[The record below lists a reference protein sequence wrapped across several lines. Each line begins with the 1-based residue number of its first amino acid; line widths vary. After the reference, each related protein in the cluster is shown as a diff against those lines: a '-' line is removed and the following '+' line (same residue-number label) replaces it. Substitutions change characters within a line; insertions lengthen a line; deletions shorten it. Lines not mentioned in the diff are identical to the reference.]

1 MLQVTIATMCNN
13 NNQQQQQ
20 QQQDLSPCG
29 SLDAA
34 DKVLM
39 KPPPVAS
46 NESVLQHFQQGN
58 TRLYSYAQQTEAT
71 ARQVLA
77 NKMVRPSRK
86 IILSTCR
93 PFGSPVNERSSRLWT
108 GALVHECIMVWA

>member
-13 NNQQQQQ
+13 NNQQQQ

-77 NKMVRPSRK
+77 NKMVRPRRK
-86 IILSTCR
+86 IIFVYLPSFWLTR
-93 PFGSPVNERSSRLWT
+93 QRTILPSVNRCSCT
-108 GALVHECIMVWA
+108 